1 MNAVDAA
8 VICKALGDSNRMT
21 IVQLLTDGELCA
33 CDLLAYF
40 RITQPTLSHHMKVLI
55 ECNLVRSR
63 KEWKNTYY
71 SLNCETVTAFRN
83 YIESLRCDGK
93 NGRRASSCC
102 SPSRAEEFE

>member
-40 RITQPTLSHHMKVLI
+40 RITPVSYTHLTLPTI
-55 ECNLVRSR
+55 
-63 KEWKNTYY
+63 
-71 SLNCETVTAFRN
+71 A
-83 YIESLRCDGK
+83 
-93 NGRRASSCC
+93 
-102 SPSRAEEFE
+102 